1 MTKSYSDHAVQ
12 CNSTQITNYSF
23 LADYSPACHSFSED
37 HSLSTSDRCSTPSS
51 ANTPSNAPLMYTAS
65 KSPPTSSC
73 NIERSY
79 QASAISISDLE
90 SLGITKES
98 YLDSAPLAIL
108 NDESEVY
115 AIMNKSNPGN
125 TIATLKIRPNGTLEI
140 MTNGNLF
147 SLIDVSAKSFFL
159 TSTISSTIPQSFY
172 TPKPLSNRIID
183 TITIP
188 ELDALGILEAN
199 IDSHCSIRDDGTK
212 DYLIMKANEVIATL
226 SIHPN
231 HTVEI
236 IKNGKVYTVVNF
248 SGKPITLASFTR
260 SQSSPTPAKTTLST
274 PKSSPLKRPPSSC
287 HYRCYWCDLF
297 GHEISHCQQLVE
309 DIRLGKIHI
318 TDDGIINASTGH
330 RLPLAVGRGG
340 MRSFL

>member
-1 MTKSYSDHAVQ
+1 LK
-12 CNSTQITNYSF
+12 
-23 LADYSPACHSFSED
+23 
-37 HSLSTSDRCSTPSS
+37 
-51 ANTPSNAPLMYTAS
+51 
-65 KSPPTSSC
+65 
-73 NIERSY
+73 
-79 QASAISISDLE
+79 
-90 SLGITKES
+90 
-98 YLDSAPLAIL
+98 
-108 NDESEVY
+108 DESEVY

-125 TIATLKIRPNGTLEI
+125 TIATLKIRPNDTLEI

-172 TPKPLSNRIID
+172 TPKPSD

-199 IDSHCSIRDDGTK
+199 IDCHCSIRDDGTK
-212 DYLIMKANEVIATL
+212 DYLVMKVNEVIATL
-226 SIHPN
+226 SIRPN

-248 SGKPITLASFTR
+248 SGKPITLTSAISFPR
-260 SQSSPTPAKTTLST
+260 SQSSPTLAKTTSLST
-274 PKSSPLKRPPSSC
+274 PKSSPLKRPPSPC
-287 HYRCYWCDLF
+287 HHRCYWCDLF
-297 GHEISHCQQLVE
+297 GHEIPHCPQLAE
-309 DIRLGKIHI
+309 DIRSGKIHI
-318 TDDGIINASTGH
+318 TDDGIINVSTGH